1 MQRASPVARSAWGPG
16 NPGST
21 LPMTIGSSIVLMA
34 VGAILKWAVTAHVSW
49 INLQTAGT
57 VLFVL
62 GILGLVLSLLYT
74 FVWSR
79 QNRTTTTRTYV
90 PRDEQTTRYE

>member
-1 MQRASPVARSAWGPG
+1 
-16 NPGST
+16 
-21 LPMTIGSSIVLMA
+21 VLMA
-34 VGAILKWAVTAHVSW
+34 VGAILKWAVTAHISG

-62 GILGLVLSLLYT
+62 GIVGLILSVLYT

-79 QNRTTTTRTYV
+79 STRATTTRTHV
-90 PRDEQTTRYE
+90 PRDEQTTRYQ